1 MIGLVARLLFSP
13 GSMHMYA
20 AGQQHTLS
28 VHLDSLFALFFIC
41 LFVGLFLFF
50 ITSLFF
56 IGKRGR
62 EFSFPR
68 GEGNEPGGLGN
79 WECRTVSHVKNVE
92 MKNKNVEGDEKQ
104 E

>member
-1 MIGLVARLLFSP
+1 
-13 GSMHMYA
+13 MYA